1 MSLIQPLFGQQ
12 LVIQVGD
19 GASPEVFS
27 APSLINTTRGLTIST
42 AVESDELVDLADQG
56 APAQMVRR
64 VKSTDIKID
73 GAGMV
78 HKPDVLKYMQWTKS
92 GAVKNVK
99 VTDGN
104 WVLTGP
110 VILSSFQI
118 TGERLKSSECQMT
131 FEQAGEMTLT
141 PSA

>member
-1 MSLIQPLFGQQ
+1 MALIQPLFGQQ
-12 LVIQVGD
+12 LVIQVGN
-19 GASPEVFS
+19 GATPEVFS
-27 APSLINTTRGLTIST
+27 APSLINTTRGLSIST
-42 AVESDELVDLADQG
+42 SVESDELVDLADQG

-78 HKPDVLKYMQWTKS
+78 HKPAVLEHMQWVKS
-92 GAVKNVK
+92 GAIKNVK
-99 VTDGN
+99 VTDGA
-104 WVLTGP
+104 WTLTGP

-131 FEQAGEMTLT
+131 YEQAGEMTLA